1 MNYELREKLYNEM
14 IQNYSDKSHDEII
27 KVLDIIDKLDYTNFP
42 WYDIDYI
49 RDQIDNIINEY

>member
-49 RDQIDNIINEY
+49 RDQLDNIINEY

>member
-14 IQNYSDKSHDEII
+14 IQNYSEKSHDEII
-27 KVLDIIDKLDYTNFP
+27 KALDILDKLDYTNFP

-49 RDQIDNIINEY
+49 RDQLDNIINEY

>member
-27 KVLDIIDKLDYTNFP
+27 KVLDILDKLDYTNFP

>member
-1 MNYELREKLYNEM
+1 M

-27 KVLDIIDKLDYTNFP
+27 KVLDILDKLDYTNFP

-49 RDQIDNIINEY
+49 RDQLDNIINEY